1 MNLAHEIDSARE
13 VARDRRLEA
22 LESAEQYLKMA
33 YACLKTAESYASQWE
48 DKIETAQH
56 HVDVAQGL
64 VKTARDG

>member
-1 MNLAHEIDSARE
+1 MNLAHEIDAARE

-33 YACLKTAESYASQWE
+33 DACLKTAESHTPEWD

-56 HVDVAQGL
+56 HVDEALGY
-64 VKTARDG
+64 VKTARDK